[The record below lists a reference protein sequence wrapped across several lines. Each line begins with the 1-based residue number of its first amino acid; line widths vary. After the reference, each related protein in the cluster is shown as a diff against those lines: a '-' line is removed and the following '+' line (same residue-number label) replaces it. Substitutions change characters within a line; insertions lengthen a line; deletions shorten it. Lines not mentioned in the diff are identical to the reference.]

1 MDIKAD
7 DYFAELENLFY
18 RTNDVDIAEIY
29 DIFSHIFTRIADDC
43 TRELKILFSG
53 QFAKVDYLLKQNNIS
68 SELSYRIHDLRIR
81 LKDTTKFNQ
90 NQLIELC
97 PHDLQTLCEFIADI
111 FSAHIPA
118 ELQKHFPLVTR
129 KISGR
134 KLAAE
139 YFRIVVS
146 GWDRTYIY
154 GTAEYNDLN
163 EVKIC
168 YNFSDKYSLGDWTY
182 IEPMLSEGC
191 QLNIIKPRIAN
202 EIYYPE
208 LIIFEPDYL
217 IDISQIAACFESYGH
232 SPEQYLLNKI
242 KLYPNTKYILLGNLA
257 GQFLDEEIHN
267 LDKDVRYEDSI
278 NRFFKK
284 NAINF
289 ATCCE
294 LDGSFHE
301 EARRQQQYIRNTV
314 RNALKES
321 VKTFDIEKVLLEPSF
336 FSEELGIQGR
346 MDLLLNDNTV
356 LIEQKSGKANTFSSD
371 SDVPQPQEKHL
382 VQLLLYMALIHYNY
396 GLRNENIYA
405 FLLYSKYA
413 KSLVKCSPAPKELF
427 EAFKL
432 RNEIVA
438 NELSYPQGT
447 MSQLLDITPDSLNIK
462 CNYGFFWERYQ
473 EPQIQEVL
481 APLHNAISLEQK
493 YYLQFMKFIATEHIL
508 SKIGNRQQPA
518 SGFAALWNSSLAE
531 KHLAGNIYDSLSIC
545 NKKTGDDGITTITLK
560 IPESDTF
567 DNPNFRVG
575 DVVILYRYN
584 STEIPDARKT
594 MVHRASI
601 EDITN
606 EEITL
611 LLRAAQRNES
621 VFDTPK
627 NYKWAVEHDFIDS
640 SYNAQYKAMQMFLL
654 TTEDRRD
661 LILAQRM
668 PEVDKSVSL
677 NNDYGNDDFNT
688 LVLKAKQAKDYF
700 IIIGPP
706 GAGKTSYGMLNV
718 LKEELSEPDGTV
730 LVVSFT
736 NRAVDEVCSKLV
748 ENNIDFMRIGT
759 KLSCAME
766 YRPFLMENKLKSCR
780 NITSI
785 RQAVAQTRVI
795 VGTTTSL
802 SSNTNL
808 FDLKK
813 FSLAIIDEASQIL
826 EPHLLA
832 ILSAKNGNEVAVRKF
847 VMIGDHKQLPAV
859 VQQEEYESAVDD
871 EVLTEIGLT
880 NCRLSLFERLLRLN
894 RDNDD
899 IVHLLSKQGRMH
911 TDIAFF
917 TNQAFY
923 NGKLGIVPLPH
934 QTKELSE
941 EAEESNGIARML
953 KTSRVAFVEA
963 ELPEHSVSEK
973 VNQNEADIIAATIK
987 SIFEIEK
994 DRFDADKTVGV
1005 IVPYRNQISAVRK
1018 TVQKLGIEALNGITI
1033 DTVERFQGSQRDYI
1047 IYGFTVQKIY
1057 QLNFLTSNVFTDTDG
1072 VVIDRKLNVALT
1084 RAREHM
1090 IITGNSRLLSKNSI
1104 FSKLLSYIKKNGTYI
1119 EVSKENYCNGN
1130 F

>member
-7 DYFAELENLFY
+7 DYFAELEDLFN

-97 PHDLQTLCEFIADI
+97 PHDLQTLCEFIASI

-146 GWDRTYIY
+146 GWDSTYIY

-191 QLNIIKPRIAN
+191 QLNIVKPRIAN

-627 NYKWAVEHDFIDS
+627 NYKWAIEHDFIDS

-748 ENNIDFMRIGT
+748 ENNIGFMRIGT
-759 KLSCAME
+759 KLSCAKE
-766 YRPFLMENKLKSCR
+766 YRPFL
-780 NITSI
+780 
-785 RQAVAQTRVI
+785 
-795 VGTTTSL
+795 
-802 SSNTNL
+802 
-808 FDLKK
+808 
-813 FSLAIIDEASQIL
+813 
-826 EPHLLA
+826 
-832 ILSAKNGNEVAVRKF
+832 
-847 VMIGDHKQLPAV
+847 
-859 VQQEEYESAVDD
+859 
-871 EVLTEIGLT
+871 
-880 NCRLSLFERLLRLN
+880 
-894 RDNDD
+894 
-899 IVHLLSKQGRMH
+899 
-911 TDIAFF
+911 
-917 TNQAFY
+917 
-923 NGKLGIVPLPH
+923 
-934 QTKELSE
+934 
-941 EAEESNGIARML
+941 
-953 KTSRVAFVEA
+953 
-963 ELPEHSVSEK
+963 
-973 VNQNEADIIAATIK
+973 
-987 SIFEIEK
+987 
-994 DRFDADKTVGV
+994 
-1005 IVPYRNQISAVRK
+1005 
-1018 TVQKLGIEALNGITI
+1018 
-1033 DTVERFQGSQRDYI
+1033 
-1047 IYGFTVQKIY
+1047 
-1057 QLNFLTSNVFTDTDG
+1057 
-1072 VVIDRKLNVALT
+1072 
-1084 RAREHM
+1084 
-1090 IITGNSRLLSKNSI
+1090 
-1104 FSKLLSYIKKNGTYI
+1104 
-1119 EVSKENYCNGN
+1119 
-1130 F
+1130 